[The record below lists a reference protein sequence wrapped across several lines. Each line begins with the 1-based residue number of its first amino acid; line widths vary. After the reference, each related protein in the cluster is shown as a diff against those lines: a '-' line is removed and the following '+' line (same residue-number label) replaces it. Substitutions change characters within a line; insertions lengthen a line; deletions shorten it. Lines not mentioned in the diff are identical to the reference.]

1 MKRVGFIIL
10 TAIGLAA
17 GGSLR
22 ADTTNAALV
31 RTSILESNVACVR
44 IRRVAA
50 GLADEMALANRA
62 LTATNKIIGTILDLR
77 FADGDAAAPVKPVV
91 EMFAA
96 QKLPLAIL
104 VNGQTRGAAVA
115 LAVALREARRGL
127 VFGSAAAGLK
137 PDIEVAV
144 GADEEKSYYAD
155 AYAVLTNGV
164 TLTATNLA
172 GRDTNR
178 PLPRITEADLVRARR
193 EGAADPEDQAERT
206 ATMAGAEKPVVR
218 DPALAR
224 ALDLL
229 KGLAVI
235 RQPRRD

>member
-1 MKRVGFIIL
+1 MKRVGFIL
-10 TAIGLAA
+10 LSAVCLAT

-22 ADTTNAALV
+22 ADATNAALV
-31 RTSILESNVACVR
+31 RTSILESNVVCLR
-44 IRRVAA
+44 ISRVAA
-50 GLADEMALANRA
+50 GLAEEMALANRA
-62 LTATNKIIGTILDLR
+62 STATNKIIGTILDLR

-91 EMFAA
+91 ELFAA

-104 VNGQTRGAAVA
+104 VNGQTRGAALA
-115 LAVALREARRGL
+115 LAVALRAERRGL
-127 VFGSAAAGLK
+127 VFGSAAAELK

-144 GADEEKSYYAD
+144 GADEEKSYFAD

-164 TLTATNLA
+164 TLTVTNLA

-178 PLPRITEADLVRARR
+178 SLPRISEADLVRARR
-193 EGAADPEDQAERT
+193 EGAEDPEEQAGRT
-206 ATMAGAEKPVVR
+206 APPPVEKRVVR
-218 DPALAR
+218 DPVLAR

-235 RQPRRD
+235 RQRRD

>member
-1 MKRVGFIIL
+1 MKRVGFIL
-10 TAIGLAA
+10 LSAVCLAT

-22 ADTTNAALV
+22 AAVTNAALV
-31 RTSILESNVACVR
+31 RTSILESNVVCLR
-44 IRRVAA
+44 ISRVAA
-50 GLADEMALANRA
+50 GLAEEMALANRA
-62 LTATNKIIGTILDLR
+62 STATNRTIGTILDLR
-77 FADGDAAAPVKPVV
+77 FTDGDAAAPVKPVA
-91 EMFAA
+91 ELFAA

-104 VNGQTRGAAVA
+104 VNGQTRGAALA
-115 LAVALREARRGL
+115 LAVALRAARRGL

-144 GADEEKSYYAD
+144 GGDEEKSYFAD

-178 PLPRITEADLVRARR
+178 PLPRISEADLVRARR
-193 EGAADPEDQAERT
+193 EGAEDPEEQAGRT
-206 ATMAGAEKPVVR
+206 ASPVVEKRVVR
-218 DPALAR
+218 DPVLAR

-235 RQPRRD
+235 RQRRD

>member
-1 MKRVGFIIL
+1 MKRVGVIIL
-10 TAIGLAA
+10 SAVCLAA

-22 ADTTNAALV
+22 ADATSAALV

-44 IRRVAA
+44 ISRVAA

-62 LTATNKIIGTILDLR
+62 STGTNKIIGTILDLR
-77 FADGDAAAPVKPVV
+77 FTDGDATAPLKPVV
-91 EMFAA
+91 ELFAA

-104 VNGQTRGAAVA
+104 VNSQTRGSAAS
-115 LAVALREARRGL
+115 LAAALRAARAGL

-137 PDIEVAV
+137 PDIEVVV

-206 ATMAGAEKPVVR
+206 ATVAVADKPVVR